1 MEALILTGH
10 LGEQFNDFR
19 HQGMALTF
27 HQELEPLGTGGA
39 LWNARHLLQDRFILL
54 WGDDF
59 HPIDYGGLVAHHQQT
74 SSPLTLTVTTEHEQM
89 NLLHVDGKIS
99 QYDKSGD
106 QPAEFN
112 GYESGT
118 SIVEKSV
125 LLDHGKEGK
134 WSWEETIYPEMSMKA
149 TAYLNNTKFW
159 DMGTP
164 ERLARLE
171 EFLNETRF

>member
-10 LGEQFNDFR
+10 LGEQFNGFR
-19 HQGMALTF
+19 HEGMALTF

-59 HPIDYGGLVAHHQQT
+59 HPINYASIVAHHEQM
-74 SSPLTLTVTTEHEQM
+74 SSPLTLTVTNEHSEM
-89 NLLHVDGKIS
+89 NLLHIDGIIS
-99 QYDKSGD
+99 QYDKSGT
-106 QPAEFN
+106 PPSEFN

-118 SIVEKSV
+118 SVVEKSV
-125 LLDHGKEGK
+125 LLKHGKEGK
-134 WSWEETIYPEMSMKA
+134 WSWEETVYPKMTMKA
-149 TAYLNNTKFW
+149 TAYVDNTKFW

-164 ERLARLE
+164 ERLERLE
-171 EFLNETRF
+171 EFLNKTSL